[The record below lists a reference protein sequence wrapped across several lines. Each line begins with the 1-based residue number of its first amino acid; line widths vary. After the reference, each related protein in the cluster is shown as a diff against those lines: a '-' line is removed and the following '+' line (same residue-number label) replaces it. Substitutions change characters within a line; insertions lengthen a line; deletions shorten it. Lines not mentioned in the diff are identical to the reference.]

1 MLITCVKSNDTT
13 NTVEDLKFTGI
24 LKDDLN
30 CYIAPSGFL
39 VPKYPIQCLWEIV
52 LADDVLNSTSISD
65 ENSAFAELIPAVSQC
80 FIIMLGGY
88 IAGRSKIISPT
99 EAKGL
104 NMFVSYASLP
114 SLIFISMA
122 TLNFSNV
129 NWMFLVSVF
138 IAKSTIFFLV
148 AFVTSI
154 VNWGQNFGKAGLYAI
169 FCTQS
174 NDFALGYPIIAALYS
189 KSHPEYA
196 SYLYLV
202 APISLCILNPIG
214 FVLMEIDKEKSSM
227 FANSNRNEGESSTSK
242 YVGVTGKGSVAARVT
257 LGVIRNPIV
266 IMTLLGII
274 SNFVFDKVLPDFV
287 YSVLMVTG
295 SAFSATALFL
305 LGLNMVGKVQA
316 LRNEGTFLL
325 PCLLIVIKIIALPLA
340 IKEVISLLAVGS
352 VFSDM
357 GSPGNIT
364 EYGFLYGTFP
374 TAPSVFVYASAYGI
388 AIDIIA
394 SSMVAC
400 TFLSAPLMFISA
412 KMISLDIG
420 NPRSY
425 YSGLSTVVFYLSIAS
440 AICSVW
446 VLLIMYL
453 SKKYRRV
460 PHIFTILLICGQL
473 LAGLGV
479 WVDYF
484 HNPGDNNSAV
494 IHANFLLVTI
504 GIYSTRF
511 MATVIAI
518 STALLQIKSLC
529 LVLKMRKYAPI
540 LSFGGQTVQAPLAVT
555 TAGTLMMETCPS
567 VLFTMQINEFEEL
580 EDEIRMFVF
589 FPAIIF
595 VLYCVFLPLSY
606 KPMKY
611 HNELT
616 FMITKPLAAI
626 VVALD
631 LFCLLVTLA
640 ATVFN
645 QYFSHK
651 MEFYQQLLTE
661 DKEDLI
667 PDKER
672 KERIKSSMVKRDSC
686 SSIKIDTEES
696 PKKSSKESPYKTR
709 RDEILCENFGICK
722 RKSYKDQLLVTGYET
737 KKKVPAKIEK
747 LSFQFSL
754 RGLGLP
760 VGADRYS
767 KPFVSDEKDPKNE
780 TSNRASI
787 NCATD
792 ECCSKCSIKN
802 KKKCNKLIEN
812 YQAIVVSADNMHL
825 EPEDTF
831 FQPSDEHEY
840 TPHLV
845 LVIYVCITMLADV
858 STGSC
863 ILLLDKPTGI
873 YIELEFL
880 NSILTYFLGVVLFF
894 LFGIDSKLILVP
906 INNLWQKLSK
916 KGAEVT
922 FPELQENDEF
932 TIHTCEQ
939 FRTYHLDKCVRDIVK
954 DTRWR
959 LRLFKSVFWGKDLVS
974 WLVKV
979 GLAKDRVEA
988 INYGR
993 ALLNGRIIKHFEE
1006 KFHFQD
1012 ALYFY
1017 VFISNSSNPE
1027 SEPQNGHQ
1035 LSTSE
1040 QEILLDE

>member
-412 KMISLDIG
+412 KMISLDIDVYIHMYPHKE
-420 NPRSY
+420 NI
-425 YSGLSTVVFYLSIAS
+425 YL
-440 AICSVW
+440 
-446 VLLIMYL
+446 L
-453 SKKYRRV
+453 
-460 PHIFTILLICGQL
+460 QL

-511 MATVIAI
+511 MATQEKHM
-518 STALLQIKSLC
+518 S
-529 LVLKMRKYAPI
+529 
-540 LSFGGQTVQAPLAVT
+540 GQTVQAPLAVT

>member
-388 AIDIIA
+388 AIDIVSSINAYFSMFKSLKDIDVSQYFSNLYLLITPESTDKIMVIA

-412 KMISLDIG
+412 KMISLDIDVYIHMYPHKE
-420 NPRSY
+420 NI
-425 YSGLSTVVFYLSIAS
+425 YL
-440 AICSVW
+440 
-446 VLLIMYL
+446 L
-453 SKKYRRV
+453 
-460 PHIFTILLICGQL
+460 QL

-511 MATVIAI
+511 MATQEKHM
-518 STALLQIKSLC
+518 S
-529 LVLKMRKYAPI
+529 
-540 LSFGGQTVQAPLAVT
+540 GQTVQAPLAVT